1 MTALRADA
9 ADFRKTREARFDKPL
24 EEVVAGRDKSVE
36 DFRRRLADAADL
48 EHATLSWRE
57 KPNYADLSRKVIF
70 RGIYQCTAGS
80 TSINALWLKPPGS
93 QARSAR

>member
-9 ADFRKTREARFDKPL
+9 ADYRKTREARFDKPI

-36 DFRRRLADAADL
+36 DFRRALADAA
-48 EHATLSWRE
+48 
-57 KPNYADLSRKVIF
+57 
-70 RGIYQCTAGS
+70 TAGS
-80 TSINALWLKPPGS
+80 TSMNALWLKPPGS

>member
-9 ADFRKTREARFDKPL
+9 ADFRKTREARFDKPI
-24 EEVVAGRDKSVE
+24 EEVVAGRDKSLE
-36 DFRRRLADAADL
+36 DFRRTLVDAADL
-48 EHATLSWRE
+48 ERATLSWRE

-80 TSINALWLKPPGS
+80 RSINALWLKPPGS

>member
-36 DFRRRLADAADL
+36 DFRRMLADAAD
-48 EHATLSWRE
+48 
-57 KPNYADLSRKVIF
+57 YADLSRKVIF

-80 TSINALWLKPPGS
+80 RSINALWLKPPGS